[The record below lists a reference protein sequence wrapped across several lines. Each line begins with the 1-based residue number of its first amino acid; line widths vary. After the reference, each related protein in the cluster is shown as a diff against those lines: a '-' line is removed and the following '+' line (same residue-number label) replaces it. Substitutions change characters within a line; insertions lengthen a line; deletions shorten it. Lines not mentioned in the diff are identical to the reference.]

1 MSDKK
6 HQKSIEELCRSR
18 ISRTAGGEK
27 WPSLSEKSSHNIMPR
42 SPSPRESYSR
52 RCPDA
57 ATRHSLLSGRPLS
70 TDLRTCPKQSV
81 HGAAVEKRKVYPG
94 VQEPV
99 KKTYFPGISPQVV
112 TYADPPFPATDTQP
126 LPPINIPK
134 GHEYV
139 PNTLKQG
146 QFKSNLRSNIKK
158 KMRPIDSVLVQV
170 MLKARELILYNNSL
184 ERSNLIGC
192 KPSVIKV

>member
-42 SPSPRESYSR
+42 SPSPQENYSR

-57 ATRHSLLSGRPLS
+57 ATRHFLLSGRPLS

-81 HGAAVEKRKVYPG
+81 HEAAVGKQKVYPG
-94 VQEPV
+94 VQEPG
-99 KKTYFPGISPQVV
+99 KKTFFPGISPQVV
-112 TYADPPFPATDTQP
+112 THADPPFLATDMEP

-134 GHEYV
+134 EQEYV
-139 PNTLKQG
+139 LNTLKQG
-146 QFKSNLRSNIKK
+146 
-158 KMRPIDSVLVQV
+158 
-170 MLKARELILYNNSL
+170 
-184 ERSNLIGC
+184 
-192 KPSVIKV
+192 

>member
-1 MSDKK
+1 
-6 HQKSIEELCRSR
+6 
-18 ISRTAGGEK
+18 
-27 WPSLSEKSSHNIMPR
+27 MPR

-70 TDLRTCPKQSV
+70 TDLRTCAKQSV
-81 HGAAVEKRKVYPG
+81 HEAAVEKQKVYSG

-99 KKTYFPGISPQVV
+99 KKTFFPGISPQVV

-192 KPSVIKV
+192 VSLLLSKCDTPDDVKKCFHSVKF

>member
-18 ISRTAGGEK
+18 ISRKAGGEK
-27 WPSLSEKSSHNIMPR
+27 WPSLSEKSGHNIMPR

-52 RCPDA
+52 IRRCPDA
-57 ATRHSLLSGRPLS
+57 TTRHRLLSGRPLS

-81 HGAAVEKRKVYPG
+81 HEAAVEKQKVYSG

-99 KKTYFPGISPQVV
+99 KKTFFPGISPLVV
-112 TYADPPFPATDTQP
+112 THADPPFIATDTQP

-134 GHEYV
+134 GQEYV

-146 QFKSNLRSNIKK
+146 
-158 KMRPIDSVLVQV
+158 
-170 MLKARELILYNNSL
+170 
-184 ERSNLIGC
+184 
-192 KPSVIKV
+192 

>member
-18 ISRTAGGEK
+18 ISRSAGGEK
-27 WPSLSEKSSHNIMPR
+27 WPSLSEKSRHNIMPR

-52 RCPDA
+52 IRRCPDA
-57 ATRHSLLSGRPLS
+57 TTRHCLLSGRPLS

-81 HGAAVEKRKVYPG
+81 HEAAVEKQKVYSG

-99 KKTYFPGISPQVV
+99 KKTFFPGISQQVV
-112 TYADPPFPATDTQP
+112 THADPPFPATDTQP

-134 GHEYV
+134 GQEYV
-139 PNTLKQG
+139 PNTSKQG
-146 QFKSNLRSNIKK
+146 
-158 KMRPIDSVLVQV
+158 
-170 MLKARELILYNNSL
+170 
-184 ERSNLIGC
+184 
-192 KPSVIKV
+192 

>member
-18 ISRTAGGEK
+18 MSRTAEGEK
-27 WPSLSEKSSHNIMPR
+27 WPSLSEKSSHNITLR

-52 RCPDA
+52 SRRRPDA
-57 ATRHSLLSGRPLS
+57 TTRHSLLSGRPLS
-70 TDLRTCPKQSV
+70 TDLRTCPKQ
-81 HGAAVEKRKVYPG
+81 HEATAEKRKMYPG

-99 KKTYFPGISPQVV
+99 KKTFFPGISPQVV
-112 TYADPPFPATDTQP
+112 THADPPFPATDTQP

-134 GHEYV
+134 GQEYV

-146 QFKSNLRSNIKK
+146 
-158 KMRPIDSVLVQV
+158 
-170 MLKARELILYNNSL
+170 
-184 ERSNLIGC
+184 
-192 KPSVIKV
+192 

>member
-18 ISRTAGGEK
+18 ISRAAGGEK

-70 TDLRTCPKQSV
+70 PVLRTCPKQSV
-81 HGAAVEKRKVYPG
+81 HEAAVGKQKVYPCTCAG
-94 VQEPV
+94 ARQEDF
-99 KKTYFPGISPQVV
+99 FPGISPQVV
-112 TYADPPFPATDTQP
+112 THADPPFLATDVQP

-134 GHEYV
+134 GQEYV
-139 PNTLKQG
+139 LNTLKQG
-146 QFKSNLRSNIKK
+146 
-158 KMRPIDSVLVQV
+158 
-170 MLKARELILYNNSL
+170 
-184 ERSNLIGC
+184 
-192 KPSVIKV
+192 

>member
-42 SPSPRESYSR
+42 SPSPMESYSRIR

-57 ATRHSLLSGRPLS
+57 TTRHSLLSGRPLS

-81 HGAAVEKRKVYPG
+81 HEAAVEKQKVYSG

-99 KKTYFPGISPQVV
+99 KKTFFPGISPQVV
-112 TYADPPFPATDTQP
+112 THADHILRFPQQIRNRY
-126 LPPINIPK
+126 LQLIFPK
-134 GHEYV
+134 
-139 PNTLKQG
+139 
-146 QFKSNLRSNIKK
+146 LRTRICAKYF
-158 KMRPIDSVLVQV
+158 RTRSVQ
-170 MLKARELILYNNSL
+170 M
-184 ERSNLIGC
+184 
-192 KPSVIKV
+192 